1 MDMNKNNMQLL
12 SNVSKKVDNLNKITN
27 NLAILER
34 SI

>member
-1 MDMNKNNMQLL
+1 MYMNKNHMQLL
-12 SNVSKKVDNLNKITN
+12 SNVSKKVDNLNKIAN

>member
-27 NLAILER
+27 NVAILER
-34 SI
+34 GI

>member
-27 NLAILER
+27 NVAILER